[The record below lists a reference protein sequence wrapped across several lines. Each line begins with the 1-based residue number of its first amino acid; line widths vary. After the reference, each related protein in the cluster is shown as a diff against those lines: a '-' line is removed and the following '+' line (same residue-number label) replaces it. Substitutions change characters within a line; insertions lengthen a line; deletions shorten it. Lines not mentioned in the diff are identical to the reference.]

1 MDKWKTIHWCILI
14 RMNDFKYVLVL
25 IFPNLFGRAEFF
37 YCKKWP
43 LNFLLILRP
52 NWHSSVLLTT
62 TQNQLF
68 VRNGWT
74 QRIGPEGLVVLQPGR
89 FKLPNRPCG
98 PVAGTNNLCFSE
110 GATKKVR
117 YIKWSIW
124 PHLYHQNS

>member
-1 MDKWKTIHWCILI
+1 MKNNTLMHFNKDEWFKIYSCINFSQSI
-14 RMNDFKYVLVL
+14 WT
-25 IFPNLFGRAEFF
+25 GRIF

-52 NWHSSVLLTT
+52 NWHSSCLLTT

-74 QRIGPEGLVVLQPGR
+74 QSIGPGGLVVLHPGR
-89 FKLPNRPCG
+89 FELPNRPCG

-124 PHLYHQNS
+124 PHFYHQNS